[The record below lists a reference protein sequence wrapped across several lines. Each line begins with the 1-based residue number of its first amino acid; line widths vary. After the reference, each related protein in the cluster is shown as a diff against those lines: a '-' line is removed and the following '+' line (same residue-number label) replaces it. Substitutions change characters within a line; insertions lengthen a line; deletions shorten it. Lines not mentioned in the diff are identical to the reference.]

1 MLIKSPCITT
11 HASFLKSNDI
21 TGLLMIKQTIAH
33 QYLERTPPKC
43 LSSIE
48 IEIVKKDCLEL
59 AQSIKAA
66 RGSVCVLNFANQF
79 IVGGDYLNLS
89 ALAQEESIIRRTNL
103 LDSLIQLDGVI
114 PGNVA
119 NPYKYALPDCLG
131 FDNAYQRSGFGEFTA
146 LYSPEITVG
155 VLDLNT
161 RKNIS
166 PFQIDVISSAAYNLS
181 FAEESPDP
189 ALYMAGTVFKI
200 INQFRTAKLHGQRNL
215 VLGAFG
221 CGAFQNSPTT
231 IAEMYCAVL
240 NEYEFQGCF
249 DTIYFAITDHLNSEN
264 YAAFSNIFSSVKIK
278 TVHDLLKDTFSL
290 ESMPHFLEEQLSAFS
305 KIDTQDEFIYWASK
319 LMDMELKLMPR
330 RETEKKTYITD
341 LLETIN
347 SNRESAQAILS
358 ASLSSGEMSN
368 YYISSAF
375 FKGKSY
381 FTLKLENLLSRMST
395 TVPQGLLEE
404 GDLMDWSTETDN
416 AFGDI

>member
-305 KIDTQDEFIYWASK
+305 KIDTLLLSGNTFMSPTRIKGTPEISRLYFFMSYTAALAENLSESWS
-319 LMDMELKLMPR
+319 LLV
-330 RETEKKTYITD
+330 EKKKD
-341 LLETIN
+341 LEI
-347 SNRESAQAILS
+347 S
-358 ASLSSGEMSN
+358 ASLG
-368 YYISSAF
+368 F
-375 FKGKSY
+375 FII
-381 FTLKLENLLSRMST
+381 TCW
-395 TVPQGLLEE
+395 
-404 GDLMDWSTETDN
+404 DLRSIFSCPIEVLY
-416 AFGDI
+416 